1 MYRKFRG
8 AFKEYTITLMIEQ
21 SVLSV
26 CYRSIL
32 HRPGLP
38 QGLIAGCHFL
48 TGL

>member
-1 MYRKFRG
+1 MYRKRRG

-32 HRPGLP
+32 LTPRPHCWLP
-38 QGLIAGCHFL
+38 FL
-48 TGL
+48 DGALSP